1 MKNKIENS
9 KDEFGR
15 IKCKSCNGL
24 YYWIKSETGRC
35 SACLWKESKTRVK
48 EEYENRIKEQGYNQA
63 LHEKGLVKL
72 EDVLKIIDF
81 EKQFYANLERKEIFN
96 LLEEL
101 KAKLEKLRK

>member
-72 EDVLKIIDF
+72 EDVLKIIDEMKGKMF
-81 EKQFYANLERKEIFN
+81 PENFQ
-96 LLEEL
+96 EL
-101 KAKLEKLRK
+101 KAKLEKLGK